1 MALAQKR
8 PMLFALPQA
17 GWKEYVSLP
26 KLGLGPLVAKLDT
39 GARSAALHAD
49 GVKIVGK
56 RVTFTIENDGR
67 TISHTATLHSRKR
80 IKSSNGQSEDRPV
93 IETPILMG
101 GTMFLTEITLTR
113 GRVSAHSAL
122 YGAVRSDRR
131 HPARPSRDRHA
142 CGHLRRQ

>member
-1 MALAQKR
+1 
-8 PMLFALPQA
+8 MLFPLPQA

-49 GVKIVGK
+49 GVRIVGK
-56 RVTFTIENDGR
+56 RVTFTIESDGR

-101 GTMFLTEITLTR
+101 GTMFLTEITLTDR
-113 GRVSAHSAL
+113 TDMDVALLLGRNSLKGRFVVNPAHTFLLSRRRKMSA
-122 YGAVRSDRR
+122 
-131 HPARPSRDRHA
+131 
-142 CGHLRRQ
+142 